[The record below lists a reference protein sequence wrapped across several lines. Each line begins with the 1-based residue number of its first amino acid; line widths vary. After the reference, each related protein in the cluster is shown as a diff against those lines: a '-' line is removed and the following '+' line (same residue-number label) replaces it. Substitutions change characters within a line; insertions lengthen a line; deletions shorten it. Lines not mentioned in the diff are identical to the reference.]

1 MNRLLICL
9 TLLVLTIY
17 GCKSEKEANWI
28 EDENIDMSH
37 DLLLSDES
45 TLTDM
50 PEYSKIRSGES
61 EVIQRSFENA
71 PPLIPHRVG
80 GFLPIKVDDNK
91 CLRCHMPDKAPE
103 FEAIP
108 LPKTHFTSYRPAVV
122 EVDGIYEFNEP
133 VGEVFEMDLDHFNN
147 ALFNCSQCH
156 VPQAEVTVEIPNVFD
171 PEYRSSNDRAR
182 SNLKDKMGEGVR

>member
-1 MNRLLICL
+1 MNRLLTCL
-9 TLLVLTIY
+9 IILILILN
-17 GCKSEKEANWI
+17 GCKSEKETHWI

-37 DLLLSDES
+37 ELLMSDES
-45 TLTDM
+45 LLTDM
-50 PEYSKIRSGES
+50 PEYSKIRGGES
-61 EVIQRSFENA
+61 KILQRSFENA

-103 FEAIP
+103 FKAIP
-108 LPKTHFTSYRPAVV
+108 LPKTHFTSYRPAVI
-122 EVDGIYEFNEP
+122 EVDGIYKFNEP
-133 VGEVFEMDLDHFNN
+133 TGEVFEIDLEHFNN

-171 PEYRSSNDRAR
+171 PDYRSDDNRAR